1 MRGLDTIELYAIT
14 PKDELSLI
22 TKYHMPNC
30 KCVDMVVAHLPFRG
44 ERAKDVLLVH
54 LPKLKILLL
63 EFNEETSEFQT
74 LCIFIF
80 ENEEQYRVTGKRF
93 PLCGML
99 RSVTTHWFTGFGFI
113 ADDTV
118 FSWVQF

>member
-1 MRGLDTIELYAIT
+1 
-14 PKDELSLI
+14 
-22 TKYHMPNC
+22 
-30 KCVDMVVAHLPFRG
+30 MVVAHLPFRG

-54 LPKLKILLL
+54 LPKLKVLLL

-74 LCIFIF
+74 LCIFNF